1 MRIIGLIE
9 LGTDDS
15 MWFKLGNCVAPFFDT
30 RPIITNIELSPDS
43 NWYAVEL
50 DNGHRLNFDD
60 VADYRQGA

>member
-43 NWYAVEL
+43 N
-50 DNGHRLNFDD
+50 
-60 VADYRQGA
+60 